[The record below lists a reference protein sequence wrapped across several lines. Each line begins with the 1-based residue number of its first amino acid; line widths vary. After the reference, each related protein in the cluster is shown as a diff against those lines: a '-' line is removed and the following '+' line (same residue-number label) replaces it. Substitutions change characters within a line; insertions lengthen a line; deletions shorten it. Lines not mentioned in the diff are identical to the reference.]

1 MSEHKG
7 SLAEAIAEGFLGGID
22 AYYTKMVEKNQYDIT
37 VDAVVTDIK
46 NKLDGIY
53 RVKTDGAEF
62 DAYANSG
69 TYYKDDQVLVQ
80 IPNGNYGN

>member
-1 MSEHKG
+1 LADQKG
-7 SLAEAIAEGFLGGID
+7 SLATAISDGILGSLET
-22 AYYTKMVEKNQYDIT
+22 YYSKMMEKNQYDIT
-37 VDAVVTDIK
+37 VDAVITNID

-62 DAYANSG
+62 DAYASSG
-69 TYYKDDQVLVQ
+69 SYYKDDQVLVQ

>member
-1 MSEHKG
+1 MATDKG
-7 SLAEAIAEGFLGGID
+7 ILAEVIADSIIGSVD

-62 DAYANSG
+62 DAYATAG
-69 TYYKDDQVLVQ
+69 TYYKDDRVLVQ